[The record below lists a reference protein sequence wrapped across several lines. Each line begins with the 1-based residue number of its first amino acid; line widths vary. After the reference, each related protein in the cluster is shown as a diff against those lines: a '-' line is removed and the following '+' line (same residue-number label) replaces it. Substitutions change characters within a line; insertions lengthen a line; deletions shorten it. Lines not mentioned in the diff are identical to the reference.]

1 MFDIIF
7 HHIVNTYSVDNRS
20 SQGELIDVIKYAA
33 VPIAEL
39 PDTHPCVLRSSHSR
53 VELAKSELLRMQ
65 V

>member
-7 HHIVNTYSVDNRS
+7 HRIVNTYSVDNRS

-39 PDTHPCVLRSSHSR
+39 PDTRPRVLRSSNPR
-53 VELAKSELLRMQ
+53 VELPKFELLRMQ
-65 V
+65 I